1 MKWLILYYSKFDRY
15 TRCFQTFKTKEE
27 AIEYKNNILH
37 DYDIIGV
44 VELKEPI
51 YL

>member
-15 TRCFQTFKTKEE
+15 TRCFQAFKTKEE
-27 AIEYKNNILH
+27 AMQYKDKVLF
-37 DYDIIGV
+37 DYDVISI

>member
-1 MKWLILYYSKFDRY
+1 MKWLLLYYSKFDRY

-37 DYDIIGV
+37 DYDIIGI

>member
-1 MKWLILYYSKFDRY
+1 MKWLLLYYSKFDRY

-37 DYDIIGV
+37 DYDIIGI
-44 VELKEPI
+44 VELKEPL